1 MDPTEFEMV
10 SPPPAL
16 SPFVR
21 RYLHAR
27 KPFEAPITVHPKPTG
42 YTYLSCFLGS
52 STQDRVVVDG
62 RSQPRTSR
70 WHLAG
75 QIVDHRIE
83 AHFERGHEI
92 LFCELAATAH
102 HRLFGIPGEAFVGA
116 APALGSM
123 RPDCESLARECFA
136 AGPDAAWS
144 EHVGEANVFFSR
156 LAEKALP
163 GDPAVERAVAM
174 FEAANGAI
182 RIATI
187 CAEVGLSPRQ
197 LNRRFTHIVGVGPK
211 FFGQILQINWV
222 VALLYFNDTATLT
235 EIAHEAGFYDQAHF
249 NRAMRLFF
257 SEGPREFLRS
267 NHLLFKTFLGASRRF
282 GPTSPPRRAE

>member
-1 MDPTEFEMV
+1 M
-10 SPPPAL
+10 
-16 SPFVR
+16 R
-21 RYLHAR
+21 RGAN
-27 KPFEAPITVHPKPTG
+27 I
-42 YTYLSCFLGS
+42 
-52 STQDRVVVDG
+52 
-62 RSQPRTSR
+62 SR
-70 WHLAG
+70 
-75 QIVDHRIE
+75 
-83 AHFERGHEI
+83 
-92 LFCELAATAH
+92 
-102 HRLFGIPGEAFVGA
+102 
-116 APALGSM
+116 
-123 RPDCESLARECFA
+123 
-136 AGPDAAWS
+136 
-144 EHVGEANVFFSR
+144 EANVFFSR

-187 CAEVGLSPRQ
+187 CEEVGLSPRQ

-267 NHLLFKTFLGASRRF
+267 NHLLFKTFLGASRRLVRPRPWTGDGVCRGAGTAAF
-282 GPTSPPRRAE
+282 RDATAPSPGSERRFRLARNEPSVTG